1 MLIALLSDLLYE
13 IKKGVSVIR
22 VGAMGM
28 VSVSTTRSLPLQP
41 AAEGLWSLEAI
52 SPVALFTQH
61 GWTTVY
67 VLLYMMIK

>member
-28 VSVSTTRSLPLQP
+28 VSVSTTRSLQP

-61 GWTTVY
+61 GPQSMY
-67 VLLYMMIK
+67 SYI